1 VNGQPSHRGQTLVE
15 TALVLPLFLM
25 VVMGTI
31 VIGVGVFYQHQLS
44 NAAREAARTAVIS
57 SASAQC
63 PAVGHLLAVPTAL
76 TPDQLEQIGGSPFAC
91 DGPANNWPKL
101 HAAARQAVFG
111 LERSG
116 VHLSACWSGYVDSAG
131 NYDAPAQ
138 DPITLADNAYLE
150 CTLRRA
156 DNTAVDPRVAT
167 ADLPCPPRPTVDSAT
182 TPPGTDGDDKASNL
196 AISTSNI
203 ANRVTVYTCYVWRPP
218 MAGFLLIPSE
228 ITLRYVVTEALHH
241 QR

>member
-1 VNGQPSHRGQTLVE
+1 MNLHRWWRGQTLVE

-25 VVMGTI
+25 IVMGTI

-76 TPDQLEQIGGSPFAC
+76 TPDQIGQIGGVPFAC

-111 LERSG
+111 IDRSG
-116 VHLSACWSGYVDSAG
+116 VHVSACWSGYVDSAG
-131 NYDAPAQ
+131 NYDAPAK
-138 DPITLADNAYLE
+138 DPITAADNTYLG
-150 CTLRRA
+150 CTMRRA
-156 DNTAVDPRVAT
+156 DNTAVDPRTSA
-167 ADLPCPPRPTVDSAT
+167 AELPCPPRATVASAT
-182 TPPGTDGDDKASNL
+182 TPRGTDGDDKASNL
-196 AISTSNI
+196 ATSSGEN
-203 ANRVTVYTCYVWRPP
+203 ANQVTVYACYVWRPP